1 MALGK
6 GGGSIMRELRK
17 EMQDREAGV
26 RNVRNSL
33 GSNKCSSKGG
43 TNRIFTPVH
52 HFKEVLM
59 ISVGAR
65 TPSLLLYRSPNSS
78 QHHAF

>member
-6 GGGSIMRELRK
+6 GGGIHHEGAEKGNAGQGGWGKKCKKL
-17 EMQDREAGV
+17 AGV
-26 RNVRNSL
+26 KQML
-33 GSNKCSSKGG
+33 IKGG

-59 ISVGAR
+59 I
-65 TPSLLLYRSPNSS
+65 
-78 QHHAF
+78 

>member
-1 MALGK
+1 MMALGK

-33 GSNKCSSKGG
+33 GSNKCSSKVAP
-43 TNRIFTPVH
+43 TEF
-52 HFKEVLM
+52 
-59 ISVGAR
+59 
-65 TPSLLLYRSPNSS
+65 SLLFTTSRRY
-78 QHHAF
+78 